1 MQYTAMR
8 FLLIII
14 LSNCLSSAFSQSNF
28 DGLWTDGGQNFRPYP
43 PENGLIQFEGG
54 TLHEGGSMFYGQI
67 ISENAIE
74 ILGRTPEDSYSP
86 SYGNL
91 NDLLEYKKIGNYELL
106 ILSDPNSNIKS
117 ILQKHSGRFREIVI
131 NNKINHQ
138 LSGKYRRIGS
148 AEVVSFSVNEP
159 KVSGL
164 DGGTSYE
171 FETEYDFPLD
181 VISLESA
188 TYWYEKGKRT
198 LELFVAKKDEYDEFE
213 KGEQVMKLTLLENYP
228 LVNTELVGDYTFAS
242 AIPLIDDILFHYNLD
257 ELRLIRNEIFA
268 RYGYKFKS
276 EDLQTF
282 FNSKD
287 WYKPISDDVTDKLT
301 ELEKLN
307 VQLILNVEARKRE
320 LKASNN
326 R

>member
-1 MQYTAMR
+1 MR
-8 FLLIII
+8 FILIIL
-14 LSNCLSSAFSQSNF
+14 LSNCLSTVFSQSNF
-28 DGLWTDGGQNFRPYP
+28 IGLWTDGGQDFSPYS

-67 ISENAIE
+67 VTENIIK

-86 SYGNL
+86 SYGNV

-106 ILSDPNSNIKS
+106 ILSDSNGKVKS
-117 ILQKHSGRFREIVI
+117 ILQKHARRFREIVI

-148 AEVVSFSVNEP
+148 DKVVSFSVNEP

-164 DGGTSYE
+164 EGGESYE

-188 TYWYEKGKRT
+188 SYWYGKGKRT
-198 LELFVAKKDEYDEFE
+198 LELFEAKKNEYDEFE
-213 KGEQVMKLTLLENYP
+213 KGEQIMKLTLLEKYP
-228 LVNTELVGDYTFAS
+228 IVNTELDGDYTFAS
-242 AIPLIDDILFHYNLD
+242 TIPLIADILFHYNLE

-268 RYGYKFKS
+268 RYSYKFKS
-276 EDLQTF
+276 EDLQIF
-282 FNSKD
+282 FKSKD
-287 WYKPISDDVTDKLT
+287 WYESIYDDVTNKLT

-307 VQLILNVEARKRE
+307 VQLILNIEERKRE

>member
-14 LSNCLSSAFSQSNF
+14 LTNCLSSAFSQSTF
-28 DGLWTDGGQNFRPYP
+28 DGLWTDGGQNFRHYS
-43 PENGLIQFEGG
+43 PENDLIQFEGG
-54 TLHEGGSMFYGQI
+54 TLHEGGSIFYGQFVTEYVI
-67 ISENAIE
+67 K
-74 ILGRTPEDSYSP
+74 ILGRTPDDRYSP
-86 SYGNL
+86 SNGNV

-106 ILSDPNSNIKS
+106 ILSDSNGKIKS
-117 ILQKHSGRFREIVI
+117 ILQKYSGRFREIVI

-148 AEVVSFSVNEP
+148 SEVVSFSVNES

-164 DGGTSYE
+164 EGGTSYD

-188 TYWYEKGKRT
+188 SYWYEKGKRT
-198 LELFVAKKDEYDEFE
+198 LDLFEANKDEYDEF
-213 KGEQVMKLTLLENYP
+213 KRGEQVMKLTLLENYQ
-228 LVNTELVGDYTFAS
+228 LVNTDLEGDYTFAS
-242 AIPLIDDILFHYNLD
+242 TIPLVDDILFHYNLE

-268 RYGYKFKS
+268 RYGYRFKR
-276 EDLQTF
+276 EDLETF
-282 FNSKD
+282 FKSKD

-320 LKASNN
+320 LKASNK

>member
-1 MQYTAMR
+1 MQYATMR
-8 FLLIII
+8 ILLIIL
-14 LSNCLSSAFSQSNF
+14 LSNCLTSVFSQSNF
-28 DGLWTDGGQNFRPYP
+28 DGIWTDGGQNFRPYP

-67 ISENAIE
+67 VTENTIK
-74 ILGRTPEDSYSP
+74 ILGRTLEDSYSP
-86 SYGNL
+86 SYGNV

-106 ILSDPNSNIKS
+106 ILSDSKGKIKS

-131 NNKINHQ
+131 KNKINHQ

-148 AEVVSFSVNEP
+148 AEVVSFSVNES
-159 KVSGL
+159 KVAGL
-164 DGGTSYE
+164 EGGTRYE

-181 VISLESA
+181 VISLDSA
-188 TYWYEKGKRT
+188 SYWYEKGKRT
-198 LELFVAKKDEYDEFE
+198 LELFEAKKDEYDEFE
-213 KGEQVMKLTLLENYP
+213 NGKQVMKLTLLENYQVVDTD
-228 LVNTELVGDYTFAS
+228 LKGDYTFAS
-242 AIPLIDDILFHYNLD
+242 TIPLIDDILFHYNLE

-282 FNSKD
+282 FKSKD
-287 WYKPISDDVTDKLT
+287 WYTPILDHVTDKLT

-307 VQLILNVEARKRE
+307 IQLVLNVEARQRE
-320 LKASNN
+320 LKASNK
-326 R
+326 